1 MTIDMTELAGQ
12 RSSVFGFLAMV
23 FRKELTPALV
33 DRIKDPAF
41 KQVLS
46 DLGVNLGD
54 EFYTQA
60 EEELL
65 EDLAIEYTRLFLGPG
80 KHISPHESVHHERK
94 DGKWGALWGNSTVD
108 VKKFVE
114 TLGLKYKEDD
124 TSIPD
129 HISVEMEMMQKL
141 IEREQQA
148 WGEGKK
154 EEALYCLKAERMF
167 VEDHLIKWVPKFC
180 SKIEDEAEMTFY
192 SEMAKVTRSFIEL
205 EKDSLDTYIKD
216 AMASA

>member
-141 IEREQQA
+141 IEREHQA